1 MGFMRPKAQ
10 AAPEPVDPGESM
22 GEYLFG
28 QGFKNY
34 QGVTDPELQ
43 ERLIGAE
50 ETYRPRYA
58 ALELQD
64 IATAARG
71 IGDPTQTA
79 EYRALQSELDSLR
92 SIEGGVSDEQAM
104 QIAKSAAGR
113 PPSEYKTVIG
123 KKSSY
128 GRGGSS
134 RSKVRNK
141 NYEKEKRDYD
151 NKVKE
156 ISTSLSGNREARI
169 SSIESQLSSL
179 SAQGG
184 TPGLFD
190 LLEEQ
195 SQRAGKLQ
203 RSESEKQRASDVGAL
218 QEYAPQVVEAY
229 RQADPY
235 STELADMAS
244 ARASEDLG
252 LASKGKEMMGA
263 KIQGA
268 SEAEKK
274 LLESGAKLSDLSPT
288 QQESIL
294 RKSGIELSDLSPT
307 EQEALLNKRGT
318 EFLESTGELT
328 ALEKRRVEQQSR
340 AGSLSRGREMDQS
353 GLYDEVQSRMSE
365 ELNKRDREIALGSGL
380 FNQGAAMRNQR
391 VGLGASLLGQ
401 ESGMS
406 QSRIGLGGQFLG
418 AGESLAAQRRAEQ
431 MQKQQFGA
439 GLIGQEA
446 AIGGQRLGQAFGMQR
461 GMAGDVGMTLLG
473 RPTQS
478 IGLGGQVLG
487 QSQGLAAG
495 PMGPQLFDPNVGI
508 NMALQQRGQ
517 DMSLMGANAQ
527 AKATQTAGMYSALG
541 QIGGGYAGTL

>member
-1 MGFMRPKAQ
+1 MGKKSQPS
-10 AAPEPVDPGESM
+10 APPPIDPGKSM

-28 QGFKNY
+28 QGFNNY

-203 RSESEKQRASDVGAL
+203 RSESEQQRAADVGAL
-218 QEYAPQVVEAY
+218 EEYAPQVVEAY
-229 RQADPY
+229 RQADPR
-235 STELADMAS
+235 SAELADLAS
-244 ARASEDLG
+244 QKAKEGLGLEEAGQELLGGSEQEDL
-252 LASKGKEMMGA
+252 
-263 KIQGA
+263 
-268 SEAEKK
+268 
-274 LLESGAKLSDLSPT
+274 LS
-288 QQESIL
+288 
-294 RKSGIELSDLSPT
+294 
-307 EQEALLNKRGT
+307 KRGM
-318 EFLESTGELT
+318 ELAASTGELT
-328 ALEKRRVEQQSR
+328 PLEKRRLEQQSR
-340 AGSLSRGREMDQS
+340 AGSLARGREMDS
-353 GLYDEVQSRMSE
+353 SSIYDEAQSRMAE

-380 FNQGAAMRNQR
+380 
-391 VGLGASLLGQ
+391 LGQ
-401 ESGMS
+401 QAGMRS
-406 QSRIGLGGQFLG
+406 QRMGL
-418 AGESLAAQRRAEQ
+418 
-431 MQKQQFGA
+431 GA

>member
-10 AAPEPVDPGESM
+10 AAPPPVDPGESM

-43 ERLIGAE
+43 ERLISAE

-203 RSESEKQRASDVGAL
+203 RSESEKQRAADVGAL

-235 STELADMAS
+235 STKLADLAQQQAETLYAEGEGELSPERRRAAEQAARETAMQQGRIGDQSLMAS
-244 ARASEDLG
+244 ELLG
-252 LASKGKEMMGA
+252 RERFR
-263 KIQGA
+263 
-268 SEAEKK
+268 
-274 LLESGAKLSDLSPT
+274 SG
-288 QQESIL
+288 L
-294 RKSGIELSDLSPT
+294 R
-307 EQEALLNKRGT
+307 QEAR
-318 EFLESTGELT
+318 
-328 ALEKRRVEQQSR
+328 Q
-340 AGSLSRGREMDQS
+340 AG
-353 GLYDEVQSRMSE
+353 
-365 ELNKRDREIALGSGL
+365 A
-380 FNQGAAMRNQR
+380 
-391 VGLGASLLGQ
+391 
-401 ESGMS
+401 
-406 QSRIGLGGQFLG
+406 
-418 AGESLAAQRRAEQ
+418 
-431 MQKQQFGA
+431 
-439 GLIGQEA
+439 
-446 AIGGQRLGQAFGMQR
+446 QAFGMQR

-517 DMSLMGANAQ
+517 NMSLMGVNQQ
-527 AKATQTAGMYSALG
+527 AKAAHSAGIMSAIG
-541 QIGGGYAGTL
+541 QIGGSYAGTFG

>member
-1 MGFMRPKAQ
+1 MGKKSKPKE
-10 AAPEPVDPGESM
+10 PPPVDPGESM

-71 IGDPTQTA
+71 IQDPTQTS
-79 EYRALQSELDSLR
+79 EYRALQSELDSLK
-92 SIEGGVSDEQAM
+92 SISDGLSSEEAL
-104 QIAKSAAGR
+104 QIARSSAGSE
-113 PPSEYKTVIG
+113 PSEYYYTV
-123 KKSSY
+123 KS
-128 GRGGSS
+128 GRGAGRGRSSSS
-134 RSKVRNK
+134 RRKVKNK
-141 NYEKEKRDYD
+141 NYEKEKREYD
-151 NKVKE
+151 KRVKD
-156 ISTSLSGNREARI
+156 IASSLSGNREARI
-169 SSIESQLSSL
+169 ASIESQLSSL

-195 SQRAGKLQ
+195 SQRAGELQ
-203 RSESEKQRASDVGAL
+203 RSEAEKQRAADVGAL

-229 RQADPY
+229 RQADPR
-235 STELADMAS
+235 SAELADLAS
-244 ARASEDLG
+244 QKAKESLG
-252 LASKGKEMMGA
+252 LAEAG
-263 KIQGA
+263 QG
-268 SEAEKK
+268 
-274 LLESGAKLSDLSPT
+274 LLGGS
-288 QQESIL
+288 
-294 RKSGIELSDLSPT
+294 
-307 EQEALLNKRGT
+307 EQEDLLSKRGM
-318 EFLESTGELT
+318 ELAASTGELT
-328 ALEKRRVEQQSR
+328 PLEKRRLEQQSR
-340 AGSLSRGREMDQS
+340 AGSLARGREMDS
-353 GLYDEVQSRMSE
+353 SSIYDEAQSRMAE
-365 ELNKRDREIALGSGL
+365 ELNKREREIALGSGL
-380 FNQGAAMRNQR
+380 
-391 VGLGASLLGQ
+391 LGQ
-401 ESGMS
+401 QASMRS
-406 QSRIGLGGQFLG
+406 QRMGL
-418 AGESLAAQRRAEQ
+418 
-431 MQKQQFGA
+431 GA

-478 IGLGGQVLG
+478 IGLGGQLLG

-517 DMSLMGANAQ
+517 DMSLMGANQQ
-527 AKATQTAGMYSALG
+527 ARAASMAGMMGAIG
-541 QIGGGYAGTL
+541 KIGGAYAGGF

>member
-43 ERLIGAE
+43 ERLISAE

-203 RSESEKQRASDVGAL
+203 RSESEKQRAADVGAL
-218 QEYAPQVVEAY
+218 EEYAPQVVEAY

-235 STELADMAS
+235 STKLADLAQQQAETLYAEGEGELSPERRRAAEQAARETAMQQGRIGDQSLMAS
-244 ARASEDLG
+244 ELLG
-252 LASKGKEMMGA
+252 RERFR
-263 KIQGA
+263 
-268 SEAEKK
+268 
-274 LLESGAKLSDLSPT
+274 SG
-288 QQESIL
+288 L
-294 RKSGIELSDLSPT
+294 R
-307 EQEALLNKRGT
+307 QEAR
-318 EFLESTGELT
+318 
-328 ALEKRRVEQQSR
+328 Q
-340 AGSLSRGREMDQS
+340 AG
-353 GLYDEVQSRMSE
+353 
-365 ELNKRDREIALGSGL
+365 A
-380 FNQGAAMRNQR
+380 
-391 VGLGASLLGQ
+391 
-401 ESGMS
+401 
-406 QSRIGLGGQFLG
+406 
-418 AGESLAAQRRAEQ
+418 
-431 MQKQQFGA
+431 
-439 GLIGQEA
+439 
-446 AIGGQRLGQAFGMQR
+446 QAFGMQR

-478 IGLGGQVLG
+478 IGLGGQLLG

-527 AKATQTAGMYSALG
+527 AKAAQTAGMYSALG
-541 QIGGGYAGTL
+541 SIGGGFAGTF